1 MAPRIRQ
8 VQLFADERWE
18 ELAQGEQVWA
28 QVQTIAL
35 TRRSIFELKL
45 SDLYYAL
52 ESVVE
57 SWTISE
63 EWVISN
69 FPEIGTGLETW
80 WNMQDLIPGSG
91 NLWPQYPQYPQY
103 WSLKWNFWGHNL
115 SIVVYICTYTSYTY
129 DVPSTLKP
137 SSKFKVVENRFWFKV
152 DDLNVTW

>member
-52 ESVVE
+52 KSVVE

-80 WNMQDLIPGSG
+80 WNMMKHAGSDTW
-91 NLWPQYPQYPQY
+91 LW
-103 WSLKWNFWGHNL
+103 
-115 SIVVYICTYTSYTY
+115 
-129 DVPSTLKP
+129 
-137 SSKFKVVENRFWFKV
+137 
-152 DDLNVTW
+152 